1 MLCEYC
7 LPWGEITKLETG
19 GFHIKIK
26 SIEVHNFRSIKDI
39 KFYPEDYS
47 VLVGANNAGKSNLIT
62 VLRIFYEDNIKFN
75 KKTDFPKF
83 ETNDNESWTEI
94 EYSLITDEYDLLK
107 EEYKGPDNTLKV
119 RKYLLSDKLKLDSKQ
134 SNIFAY
140 ENGKLSE
147 NLFYGAKNISQA
159 KLGDLIYIPDV
170 QKIDDTLKLTGPSPL
185 REIIKFVMSKV
196 VKTSESFDNLN
207 DSFERFNSDFREERS
222 KEGFSLNE
230 FTGQINQDLKD
241 WEIEFK
247 LDINPLKTDH
257 IIKNLVSHDII
268 DENLDKSVGVKNLG
282 QGLQRHLIYTLL
294 KLSSQYSDRN
304 PPKKKEFSP
313 EFTLI
318 LFEEPEA
325 FLHPQQQEILNS
337 SLKTLSLGEEQ
348 QILITTHSST
358 FLSKNIEDITALIKL
373 KRQLGSTNL
382 YQVSEITQ
390 KAIIEQN
397 SEMLDFLK
405 EKCKDPD
412 VDERIKRKIKRDFID
427 DTSEIQRMEE
437 ESMRYILWLDNE
449 RCCAFF
455 ADTVL
460 ICEGA
465 TEKIFIDYL
474 IRNKWQYLTKNKIY
488 VLDALG
494 KYNIHRYMN
503 LFNELG
509 IEHSV
514 LMDMDNN
521 IGVHSLINQ
530 FIKDQSNDYTKKI
543 DSFETDIE
551 DFLGIP
557 TPTRSDKKPLNV
569 LWHYRKD
576 KIPEDKIKALE
587 KKINSVL

>member
-1 MLCEYC
+1 M
-7 LPWGEITKLETG
+7 
-19 GFHIKIK
+19 
-26 SIEVHNFRSIKDI
+26 HNFRSIKDI

-47 VLVGANNAGKSNLIT
+47 VLVGANNSGKSNLIT

-83 ETNDNESWTEI
+83 KTNDNESWIEI
-94 EYSLITDEYDLLK
+94 EYSLTTDEYDLLK
-107 EEYKGPDNTLKV
+107 EEYKGQNNTLKV
-119 RKYLLSDKLKLDSKQ
+119 RKYLLSDKLKLDNKQ

-147 NLFYGAKNISQA
+147 NFFYGAKNISQA

-196 VKTSESFDNLN
+196 VKTSDSFDNLN

-230 FTGQINQDLKD
+230 FTGQINQELKD
-241 WEIEFK
+241 WEIKFK

-337 SLKTLSLGEEQ
+337 SLKTLSLGKEQ

-373 KRQLGSTNL
+373 KRQLGTTNS

-405 EKCKDPD
+405 EKCEDPN
-412 VDERIKRKIKRDFID
+412 VDEHIKLRIKRDFID
-427 DTSEIQRMEE
+427 DTPEIQRMEE

-474 IRNKWQYLTKNKIY
+474 IQNKWQYLTKNKIY

-503 LFNELG
+503 LFKELG

-514 LMDMDNN
+514 LMDLDNN
-521 IGVHSLINQ
+521 EGVHSLINQ
-530 FIKDQSNDYTKKI
+530 FIKEQHNNYTKKI
-543 DSFETDIE
+543 DSFNKDIE
-551 DFLGIP
+551 DFLDIP
-557 TPTRSDKKPLNV
+557 PARHDKKPLNV
-569 LWHYRKD
+569 IWHYRKGM
-576 KIPEDKIKALE
+576 IPEDKIKALE
-587 KKINSVL
+587 EKIKFLLCLS